1 MDVSFYSIRVETLG
15 CRLNQV
21 ESESFASFAI
31 QAGFSI
37 YNHRHDTSSSSFHYK
52 PLHAKDVKQQAPYL
66 AAYFVPQHAT
76 PAEDVILCFVN
87 TCTVTSKAEQKARR
101 LIRLLTHEHPY
112 AVILVTGC
120 YAQLNPV
127 EIETIHPHVIAFPGQ
142 RKGELALLP
151 AFLVQLLNSASH
163 IDSYFFISAIR
174 THLCS
179 LKSHSDIGGQIAFT
193 LNTPQ
198 FLFHSRALIK
208 IQDGCNN
215 NCSYCC
221 IKFARGK
228 SVALPAK
235 EILHRVQQIEKNG
248 IFEVT
253 LSGVNLSQY
262 TSDEGDFVNLLKLLL
277 ANTHIRIRISSL
289 YPDRIDDALAEVLAH
304 PQICPHFHLS
314 VQSGSNT
321 ILRAMK
327 RTYTRDTIYQ
337 AVERVRLAKKD
348 PFIGADI
355 ITGFPGETDHD
366 FEDTYTL
373 CRELNLTG
381 IHAFPFSPRPG
392 TAAWNMKPKIPERI
406 ANERVKLLHI
416 LAQKQEE
423 AYRSR
428 WEGKIVYAI
437 TETSAHE
444 QTIVTTENYISLPLK
459 SKEKFNGGEA
469 LYVRICKDHAELVRD
484 IKQ

>member
-1 MDVSFYSIRVETLG
+1 MDLSFYSIRVETLG

-21 ESESFASFAI
+21 ESESFASLAI

-37 YNHRHDTSSSSFHYK
+37 YNHRHDAASALLYSPIQSKNLTQRHLPASFI
-52 PLHAKDVKQQAPYL
+52 QQ
-66 AAYFVPQHAT
+66 QTT
-76 PAEDVILCFVN
+76 PAENVILCFVN
-87 TCTVTSKAEQKARR
+87 TCTVTSKADQKARR
-101 LIRLLTHEHPY
+101 LIRLLTHKHPY

-120 YAQLNPV
+120 YAQLNPA

-174 THLCS
+174 TYLCS
-179 LKSHSDIGGQIAFT
+179 LKNYSEIDEHTAFT

-198 FLFHSRALIK
+198 FLFHSRAIIK

-215 NCSYCC
+215 NCSYCR

-228 SVALPAK
+228 AVSLPAK
-235 EILHRVQQIEKNG
+235 EILRRIQQMETNG
-248 IFEVT
+248 ISEVT

-262 TSDEGDFVNLLKLLL
+262 ISEEGDFVDLLKLVLD
-277 ANTHIRIRISSL
+277 NTRIRIRISSL
-289 YPDRIDDALAEVLAH
+289 YPDRIDDALAAVLAH

-321 ILRAMK
+321 ILHAMK
-327 RTYTRDTIYQ
+327 RTYTRDIIYQ
-337 AVERVRLAKKD
+337 AVERVRLAKQD
-348 PFIGADI
+348 PFIGVDI
-355 ITGFPGETDHD
+355 ITGFPGETDRN

-392 TAAWNMKPKIPERI
+392 TAAWYMKPKIPERI

-416 LAQKQEE
+416 LAQKQEA
-423 AYRSR
+423 AYRAR

-437 TETSAHE
+437 AETPVHGH
-444 QTIVTTENYISLPLK
+444 TIVTTENYISLPLK
-459 SKEKFNGGEA
+459 SKEKCNGGES
-469 LYVRICKDHAELVRD
+469 LHVRICKDHAELVRY